1 MQNKPMDTRS
11 LSVFL
16 SVCSTLNFS
25 RTAELQHMSVSAVS
39 RCVQRLEDAIGQ
51 SVLER
56 DRRSMRLTPA
66 GVTLR
71 GYAEQAIGDW
81 ERVRRQLADDRELA
95 GEVSLFCSVTAS
107 FSVLS
112 PVLES
117 FRSAHPGVD
126 IMLHTGDQADGVGRV
141 LEGRDDIAVTGRP
154 DNLAPR
160 LDFLALTDSAMCLC
174 IPASDCATRRA
185 VDGGAARTDRQVW
198 AEVPFIVPERGVTR
212 DMIDHWFLS
221 TGVARPQ
228 LYAQVAGHEAIVAM
242 VALGLGVGFAPEV
255 VVRNSGFEQGVD
267 LLPLERPLPN
277 LRIGLCAQ
285 RRRLKS
291 PLVHSFWQ
299 VAARTYGVAV

>member
-1 MQNKPMDTRS
+1 MDTRS

-16 SVCSTLNFS
+16 SVCATLNFS

-39 RCVQRLEDAIGQ
+39 RCVQRLEESVGQ
-51 SVLER
+51 SLLER
-56 DRRSMRLTPA
+56 DRRSMRLTGA
-66 GVTLR
+66 GLTLKV
-71 GYAEQAIGDW
+71 YAEQAVGDW
-81 ERVRRQLADDRELA
+81 ERIQRQLANDRELV

-154 DNLAPR
+154 ESLPSR
-160 LDFLALTDSAMCLC
+160 LSFLTLTDSAMCLC
-174 IPASDCATRRA
+174 IPATDCATRRSMHLDDA
-185 VDGGAARTDRQVW
+185 GTSGIAWSD
-198 AEVPFIVPERGVTR
+198 VPFIVPERGVTR
-212 DMIDHWFLS
+212 DMIDAWFAS
-221 TGVARPQ
+221 VGVRRPL

-255 VVRNSGFEQGVD
+255 VVRASGFEHGVE
-267 LLPLERPLPN
+267 LLALDQPLPD
-277 LRIGLCAQ
+277 LPIGLCAQ
-285 RRRLKS
+285 QRRLKS
-291 PLVHSFWQ
+291 PLVHSLWQ
-299 VAARTYGVAV
+299 VAAQTYGVPV

>member
-1 MQNKPMDTRS
+1 MDTRS
-11 LSVFL
+11 LTVFL
-16 SVCSTLNFS
+16 SVCATLNFS

-39 RCVQRLEDAIGQ
+39 RCVQRLEESVGQ
-51 SVLER
+51 SLLER
-56 DRRSMRLTPA
+56 DRRSMRLTGA
-66 GVTLR
+66 GLTLKA
-71 GYAEQAIGDW
+71 YAEQAVGDW
-81 ERVRRQLADDRELA
+81 ERVRSHLANDRELV

-154 DNLAPR
+154 ESLPSR
-160 LDFLALTDSAMCLC
+160 LSFLTLTDSAMCLC
-174 IPASDCATRRA
+174 IPATDCATRRSMHLDDSSA
-185 VDGGAARTDRQVW
+185 SDIVW
-198 AEVPFIVPERGVTR
+198 SDVPFIVPERGVTR
-212 DMIDHWFLS
+212 DMIDAWFTS
-221 TGVARPQ
+221 VGVRRPL

-255 VVRNSGFEQGVD
+255 VVRASGFEHGVEI
-267 LLPLERPLPN
+267 LPLDKPLSD

-285 RRRLKS
+285 QRRLKS
-291 PLVHSFWQ
+291 PLVHSLWQ
-299 VAARTYGVAV
+299 VAARTYGVPV

>member
-1 MQNKPMDTRS
+1 MDTRA

-16 SVCSTLNFS
+16 SVCGTLNFS

-39 RCVQRLEDAIGQ
+39 RCVQRLEASVGQ
-51 SVLER
+51 SLFER
-56 DRRSMRLTPA
+56 DRRSMRLTAA
-66 GVTLR
+66 GLTLKS
-71 GYAEQAIGDW
+71 YAEQAVGDW

-112 PVLES
+112 PVLAS

-154 DNLAPR
+154 DSLSQR
-160 LDFLALTDSAMCLC
+160 LDFLTLTESAMCLC
-174 IPASDCATRRA
+174 VPAADCAIRRAVEPDTRRA
-185 VDGGAARTDRQVW
+185 GGIVW
-198 AEVPFIVPERGVTR
+198 ADVPFIVPERGVTR
-212 DMIDHWFLS
+212 DMIDAWFYRV
-221 TGVARPQ
+221 GVARPQ

-255 VVRNSGFEQGVD
+255 VVRNSGFEHGVE
-267 LLPLERPLPN
+267 LLPLDQPLPN
-277 LRIGLCAQ
+277 LRIGLCALQ
-285 RRRLKS
+285 RRLKS
-291 PLVHSFWQ
+291 PLVRSFWQ
-299 VAARTYGVAV
+299 VAARTYGMPV